1 MAPVTE
7 IGIFPLIEGQDL
19 DDPTS
24 AAGQTL
30 KACLETVSKQ
40 DGCQRIYW
48 GRQVENPSIG
58 TVFVDWESVDHHK
71 KFVASE

>member
-7 IGIFPLIEGQDL
+7 VALFPLAEDQNV

-30 KACLETVSKQ
+30 NACLETVSKQ
-40 DGCQRIYW
+40 DGCQRVFW
-48 GRQVENPSIG
+48 GKQVENPSIG
-58 TVFVDWESVDHHK
+58 VAFIDWESVDHHK
-71 KFVASE
+71 KFNESE